1 LFWDAVV
8 KSTVAYL
15 PGIVSSLEGGW
26 LSGVDSIFLT
36 SPRVNGLKRSYDN
49 FKSSRIGFLAWA
61 NSADSSRYC
70 RPVFYSTSTF
80 CSSDAT

>member
-1 LFWDAVV
+1 LFCDAVV

-26 LSGVDSIFLT
+26 SPGVDSIYLT
-36 SPRVNGLKRSYDN
+36 SPSVNGLKRSLDK

-61 NSADSSRYC
+61 KSADSSCYW
-70 RPVFYSTSTF
+70 RPELCSTSTI
-80 CSSDAT
+80 CSLDAA

>member
-26 LSGVDSIFLT
+26 SPGVDSIFLT
-36 SPRVNGLKRSYDN
+36 SPSVNGLKRSYDN
-49 FKSSRIGFLAWA
+49 FKSSIIGFLAWA
-61 NSADSSRYC
+61 KSADSSCYW
-70 RPVFYSTSTF
+70 RPVFWSTSIV
-80 CSSDAT
+80 CSSDAA